1 MKSFIFDLDGTLVSV
16 KPEYRYQLLAAVL
29 AEFGKTISKDHIDR
43 FWFMPHRDA
52 LLRQWGL
59 HPDKF
64 WNTFRTHDLPKTR
77 KPYTFVFDDIT
88 YLSQLKKAGHK
99 LALFTGSP
107 PVIVKMELSFLD
119 RRIFDAIVIA
129 SPSTGITPKPH
140 PMGATECLRLLGCER
155 KDTIYVGNSDEDIL
169 TARNAGIF
177 LVLIDR
183 GEHKHTLVPDAII
196 SSLAELQKL

>member
-1 MKSFIFDLDGTLVSV
+1 MKSFIFDLDGTLLSV

-43 FWFMPHRDA
+43 FWFMPNRET
-52 LLRQWGL
+52 LLIQWGL
-59 HPDKF
+59 NPDKF
-64 WNTFRTHDLPKTR
+64 WNTFRKHDLPKKR
-77 KPYTFVFDDIT
+77 KPYTIVFDDIS

-107 PVIVKMELSFLD
+107 PAIAEMELGLID
-119 RRIFDAIVIA
+119 RSVFDAIVIA
-129 SPSTGITPKPH
+129 SPLTGITPKPH
-140 PMGATECLRLLGCER
+140 PMGATECLRLLGSER
-155 KDTIYVGNSDEDIL
+155 MDTIYVGNSDEDIL
-169 TARNAGIF
+169 TARNAAIYS
-177 LVLIDR
+177 VLIDR